1 MSLPAELFRPA
12 GNRPDGAGTIT
23 RGSTTFWQDAWRRFK
38 KNPLALAGLLF
49 IVFLLLV
56 ATFVPYIAPFSYSDQ
71 DLNYTNEPPSA
82 QHWFGT
88 DTLGRDLFIRVVFG
102 ARISLA
108 VGIGAA
114 FINLTIGVTYGVIS
128 GFVGGRTDNIL
139 MRIVD
144 ILYGIPLLLF
154 VILLM
159 VVFKPGLLNVFIA
172 LGAVYWLDMAR
183 IVRGQVLALKEQ
195 EFVLAAKTL
204 GARPGRI
211 MFRHLIPNSLGPI
224 IVTSTLGIPAAIFAE
239 AWLSYLGLGVTA
251 PVASWG
257 VLISEAVQG
266 MRSYPLQL
274 LFPALAICLTM
285 LAFNFVG
292 DGLRD
297 AFDPRQRR

>member
-23 RGSTTFWQDAWRRFK
+23 RESTTFWQDAWRRFK
-38 KNPLALAGLLF
+38 KNPLALAGLYF
-49 IVFLLLV
+49 IIFLLLV
-56 ATFVPYIAPFSYSDQ
+56 TILVPAIAPFSDSDQ
-71 DLNYTNEPPSA
+71 DLNSTNKPPTRE
-82 QHWFGT
+82 HWFGT
-88 DTLGRDLFIRVVFG
+88 DALGRDLFIRVVYG
-102 ARISLA
+102 TRVSLA
-108 VGIGAA
+108 VGLGAA
-114 FINLTIGVTYGVIS
+114 LINLTIGVAYGAIS
-128 GFVGGRTDNIL
+128 GFAGGRVDNIM

-159 VVFKPGLLNVFIA
+159 VILKPGLANVFIA
-172 LGAVYWLDMAR
+172 LGAVFWLDMAR
-183 IVRGQVLALKEQ
+183 IVRGQTLALKEQ
-195 EFVLAAKTL
+195 EYVLAARTI

-211 MFRHLIPNSLGPI
+211 MFRHLIPNALGPI
-224 IVTSTLGIPAAIFAE
+224 IITATLGIPAAIFAE
-239 AWLSYLGLGVTA
+239 AWLSYLGLGISA
-251 PVASWG
+251 PKASLG
-257 VLISEAVQG
+257 VLISEAVPG

-274 LFPALAICLTM
+274 FFPALTICLIM

>member
-12 GNRPDGAGTIT
+12 GSRPTGAETVT
-23 RGSTTFWQDAWRRFK
+23 RESTTFWQDAWRRFK

-49 IVFLLLV
+49 IIFLLLV
-56 ATFVPYIAPFSYSDQ
+56 AAIVPYIVPFSYSDQ
-71 DLNYTNEPPSA
+71 DLNYTNQPPSA
-82 QHWFGT
+82 EHWFGT

-114 FINLTIGVTYGVIS
+114 LINLTIGVTYGAIS
-128 GFVGGRTDNIL
+128 GFSGGRVDNIM
-139 MRIVD
+139 MRVVD

-159 VVFKPGLLNVFIA
+159 VIFRPGLLNVFIA

-195 EFVLAAKTL
+195 EFVLAARTL

-285 LAFNFVG
+285 LGFNFVG